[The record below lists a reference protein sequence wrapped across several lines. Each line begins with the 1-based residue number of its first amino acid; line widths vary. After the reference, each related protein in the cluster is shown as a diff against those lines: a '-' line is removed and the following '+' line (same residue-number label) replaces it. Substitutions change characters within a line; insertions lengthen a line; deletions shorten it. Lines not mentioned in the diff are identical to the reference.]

1 MNDSIEIVAAA
12 DTCAA
17 DTCAADTCATVTDTC
32 AADTCAA
39 DTCATVT
46 MTRPTLHTVELFWQA
61 LAKNEK
67 EKPGLNQLQRYEAQ
81 HSPAYIKKFIEIGG
95 GARMGTVLE
104 QYARFHFSV
113 LQKRG
118 RGKNETGYDHL
129 LTVTDLAAATPSA
142 LATPAATPTPITSRP
157 TNIYVE
163 QKSSGHWTATG
174 YKWQHIEPNHKWN
187 MLLLCGI
194 DYHDVKFWGMNR
206 ATFLRLV
213 EEKKIT
219 NQGAKGGQ
227 SSEGMWFNSGDVY
240 DSLVPL
246 ATNEELLLFART
258 TFC

>member
-157 TNIYVE
+157 MEIADDSDDDGTTSGPGGSDDVAQPFHSAATVDSDE
-163 QKSSGHWTATG
+163 EETPTPTPSSAAA
-174 YKWQHIEPNHKWN
+174 EPQAKV
-187 MLLLCGI
+187 I
-194 DYHDVKFWGMNR
+194 
-206 ATFLRLV
+206 
-213 EEKKIT
+213 KKVVRK
-219 NQGAKGGQ
+219 AK
-227 SSEGMWFNSGDVY
+227 
-240 DSLVPL
+240 
-246 ATNEELLLFART
+246 A
-258 TFC
+258 

>member
-1 MNDSIEIVAAA
+1 MNQSTEGAVISEPESVGIVSVAV
-12 DTCAA
+12 
-17 DTCAADTCATVTDTC
+17 TVTDTC
-32 AADTCAA
+32 AA
-39 DTCATVT
+39 VSIP
-46 MTRPTLHTVELFWQA
+46 RPLHTVELFWQ
-61 LAKNEK
+61 KNKK

-129 LTVTDLAAATPSA
+129 LKVTVHDAAATP
-142 LATPAATPTPITSRP
+142 TRP

-194 DYHDVKFWGMNR
+194 DYQDVKFWGMTR

-227 SSEGMWFNSGDVY
+227 SSEGMWFNSGDVF

-258 TFC
+258 TA